1 MRRVLLCLCLLV
13 AAGAL
18 AQLLRH
24 ALSGPE
30 ADASA
35 SVHMRVLGW
44 LDDDGA
50 PRGERWDGSPFS
62 GPRTALSLG

>member
-1 MRRVLLCLCLLV
+1 MKRVLLFITLLV
-13 AAGAL
+13 AAAAL

-24 ALSGPE
+24 ALSEPPQQQ
-30 ADASA
+30 ATCPL
-35 SVHMRVLGW
+35 RRLGW

>member
-1 MRRVLLCLCLLV
+1 MRRVLLFITLLI

-24 ALSGPE
+24 ALSEPP
-30 ADASA
+30 AAPP
-35 SVHMRVLGW
+35 RVRMLGW

-50 PRGERWDGSPFS
+50 PRGERWDGSPVFS
-62 GPRTALSLG
+62 GGPRTALSLG

>member
-1 MRRVLLCLCLLV
+1 MLIFLCLLV

-18 AQLLRH
+18 GQLLRH
-24 ALSGPE
+24 ALGETP
-30 ADASA
+30 ATPQT
-35 SVHMRVLGW
+35 RILGW

-62 GPRTALSLG
+62 APRTALSLG